1 MPYTLLIKNC
11 GQILTMK
18 GESPKRGKEM
28 SNIGMI
34 KDGFVACEGDK
45 IVRVGRMKELK
56 KAEVSKQIF
65 GKTRIIDANGKV
77 VMPGLID
84 CHTHLVFAGNRADE
98 FKQRLSGESYLDILA
113 DGGGILNTVKLT
125 RKASK
130 NELLKNALKHLND
143 FLSFG
148 VTTVEAKTGYGLDLK
163 NELKIL
169 EVTHE
174 AGKRQPVRLVPTFL
188 GAHAVP
194 AEFRDDPRGYLRFL
208 MQEVLPKIQGKVEF
222 VDIFCEKKVF
232 SAWQSKKYLKFAK
245 KLGFKLKIHGEQISR
260 LGACKMAGK
269 LGAVSCDHCDHMTD
283 RDIKKLSKMNTV
295 CVLLPL
301 VRLFLKE
308 DGCADG
314 RKMIDFGLPIA
325 VATDF
330 NPGTA
335 PSKNI
340 FLAMSLACLEMG
352 LSFEEVLTAVTINAA
367 SALNLS
373 DKIGSLEKGKMAD
386 IAIFDADDYK
396 EIPYWLGENLVKEVI
411 IGGKVVKGN

>member
-1 MPYTLLIKNC
+1 MSYTLLIKNC

-18 GESPKRGKEM
+18 GESPKCGKEM
-28 SNIGMI
+28 SDIGMI
-34 KDGFVACEGDK
+34 KNGFVACEGDK
-45 IVRVGRMKELK
+45 IVRVGRMKDLK
-56 KAEVSKQIF
+56 KAEIFKQIF
-65 GKTRIIDANGKV
+65 AKTKIIDAHGKV

-84 CHTHLVFAGNRADE
+84 CHTHLVFAGNRAEE
-98 FKQRLSGESYLDILA
+98 FKRRLSGESYLDILA
-113 DGGGILNTVKLT
+113 KGGGILNTVKLT

-130 NELLKNALKHLND
+130 SELKKNALKHLND

-148 VTTVEAKTGYGLDLK
+148 ITTVEAKSGYGLDLK

-169 EVTHE
+169 EVTRE
-174 AGKRQPVRLVPTFL
+174 AGKEQLVRLVPTFL

-194 AEFRDDPRGYLRFL
+194 SEFRDDPRGYLKFL
-208 MQEVLPKIQGKVEF
+208 MVKVLPKIQGQVEF
-222 VDIFCEKKVF
+222 VDIFCEKKAF

-269 LGAVSCDHCDHMTD
+269 LGATSCDHCDNLSD

-301 VRLFLKE
+301 VRLFLRE
-308 DGCADG
+308 AGCADG
-314 RKMIDFGLPIA
+314 RKMIDFGLPVA

-340 FLAMSLACLEMG
+340 FLAMTLACLEMG
-352 LSFEEVLTAVTINAA
+352 LTFEEVLTAVTINAA
-367 SALNLS
+367 CALDLG

-386 IAIFDADDYK
+386 IAIFDVGDYK
-396 EIPYWLGENLVKEVI
+396 EIPYWLGENFVKKVI
-411 IGGKVVKGN
+411 IGGKVVRED